1 MCIHHGRNPAE
12 YNILISRLSISY
24 LLAKRASLVSGDC
37 DPAGQNYRFLP
48 LTISLHGKLSLNV
61 WVLVGLGSLQIILQA
76 MKLNMAL
83 LEFDWHNMRL
93 ADKKNYLIIINYM
106 KKEFRIKTVF
116 GNDLSLLTMS
126 AVSFFSVPF
135 KF

>member
-12 YNILISRLSISY
+12 YNILISRLSTSY
-24 LLAKRASLVSGDC
+24 SLAKRASLVSGDC

-48 LTISLHGKLSLNV
+48 LTISLHDKLSLNV
-61 WVLVGLGSLQIILQA
+61 WVLVGLSSLQIILQ
-76 MKLNMAL
+76 
-83 LEFDWHNMRL
+83 FDWHNMRL